1 MSAKALF
8 APGGHRWTPFDDVL
22 MTLPTDLRT
31 AATEVCWATI
41 QCLKPGETQTNI
53 DITDGKLAGMLDRSL
68 RFVQK
73 GLHAMQHALGA
84 GLGMINRI
92 HEEGRRHIVFTARFA
107 GAAREE
113 SKPSPKAKAKAKVA
127 PGASPVPNVP
137 PIPATTREQ
146 LDAAAAR
153 IAESARV
160 PEASPEEAARVAA
173 EMKARAENFRRR
185 EAQEKARKAA
195 RSDRPAP
202 KLTQEDLQRQLEVVR
217 RMAAAAAPAPGQELE
232 GSPDAGSE
240 VPAPE
245 SGS

>member
-22 MTLPTDLRT
+22 MALPKDLRT

-53 DITDGKLAGMLDRSL
+53 DITDSKLAGMLDRSM

-73 GLHAMQHALGA
+73 GLHAAQYALGA
-84 GLGMINRI
+84 GLGIINRI
-92 HEEGRRHIVFTARFA
+92 HEEGRRHIVFTTRFA

-113 SKPSPKAKAKAKVA
+113 SGSPAKAKAKAK
-127 PGASPVPNVP
+127 PGDGASQVPNVP

-160 PEASPEEAARVAA
+160 PEASPEEVARVEA
-173 EMKARAENFRRR
+173 EIKARAENFRRR
-185 EAQEKARKAA
+185 EAEEKARKAA
-195 RSDRPAP
+195 RKAAP
-202 KLTQEDLQRQLEVVR
+202 KLTQEELQRQLDVVR
-217 RMAAAAAPAPGQELE
+217 RMAAAAAPAPGPEPE